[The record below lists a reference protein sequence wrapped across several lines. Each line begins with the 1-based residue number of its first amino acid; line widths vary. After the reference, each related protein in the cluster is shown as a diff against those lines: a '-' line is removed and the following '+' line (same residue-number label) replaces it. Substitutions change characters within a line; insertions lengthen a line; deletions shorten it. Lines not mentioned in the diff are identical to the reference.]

1 MLGMLIGPIAEI
13 AKSWVG
19 GKVAVSKAKAEA
31 RLEATRAETE
41 VMKKV
46 TAGELDWNQTMAK
59 ASNTSW
65 KDEWLT
71 VLSIDTTYP
80 SIHWL

>member
-46 TAGELDWNQTMAK
+46 QQVSWTGTKQWLRLLILAGRMNG
-59 ASNTSW
+59 
-65 KDEWLT
+65 
-71 VLSIDTTYP
+71 
-80 SIHWL
+80 